1 MSPPAQNPDAG
12 DLHPVLGY
20 ALTGGLV
27 RHIRS
32 PKLRESLRGR
42 ATELTAAGVT
52 AAGKFVLA
60 DWLGLDLAYTIG
72 AIAFW
77 VTYVVLRQ
85 KADPTILQRWG
96 FRKAGVNEAT
106 LLAGIA
112 LAAGAGFCVVYAVLA
127 GGAVV
132 NGNLALILLL
142 YPAWGL
148 IQQFLLVALL
158 ADNLMALTRER
169 TPEFVIVMF
178 SALVFSAIHFPET
191 DLMVAT
197 FFLGAATTLIF
208 FRTRN
213 LWAIGV
219 LHGWFASLFYFLV
232 MGHDPLA
239 PLLEAAFG

>member
-1 MSPPAQNPDAG
+1 MLPAGAI
-12 DLHPVLGY
+12 
-20 ALTGGLV
+20 V
-27 RHIRS
+27 RHIRL
-32 PKLRESLRGR
+32 PKLRGSLRGR
-42 ATELTAAGVT
+42 ATELVAAGVT

-60 DWLGLDLAYTIG
+60 DWLGLRLEFTVG

-77 VTYVVLRQ
+77 VAYVVLRH
-85 KADPTILQRWG
+85 KANPTVLQRWG
-96 FRKAGVNEAT
+96 FRRAGSGEAT
-106 LLAGIA
+106 ILSA
-112 LAAGAGFCVVYAVLA
+112 LALAVGGGYCLA
-127 GGAVV
+127 HALVTGEAIV
-132 NGNLALILLL
+132 NGNLLLILLL

-158 ADNLMALTRER
+158 ADNMMALTRER
-169 TPEFVIVMF
+169 TPEFVIVMT

-191 DLMVAT
+191 DLMIAT

-213 LWAIGV
+213 LWAVGV

-239 PLLEAAFG
+239 PLLAAAFG

>member
-1 MSPPAQNPDAG
+1 M
-12 DLHPVLGY
+12 
-20 ALTGGLV
+20 
-27 RHIRS
+27 RHTRV

-42 ATELTAAGVT
+42 ATELVAAGIT

-60 DWLGLDLAYTIG
+60 DWLGLELEYTIG

-77 VTYVVLRQ
+77 VAYVVLRH
-85 KADPTILQRWG
+85 KANRTILQRWG
-96 FRKAGVNEAT
+96 FRRAGIDEASI
-106 LLAGIA
+106 LSAIA
-112 LAAGAGFCVVYAVLA
+112 LAVGGGFCVVYAVLA

-132 NGNLALILLL
+132 NGNLALIMLL

-148 IQQFLLVALL
+148 VQQFLLVALL

-169 TPEFVIVMF
+169 TPEFVIVMI

-191 DLMVAT
+191 DLMIAT
-197 FFLGAATTLIF
+197 FFLGAVTTLIF

-239 PLLEAAFG
+239 PLLTTAFG

>member
-1 MSPPAQNPDAG
+1 M
-12 DLHPVLGY
+12 
-20 ALTGGLV
+20 
-27 RHIRS
+27 RHIRL

-42 ATELTAAGVT
+42 ATELVAAGIT
-52 AAGKFVLA
+52 AAGKFILA
-60 DWLGLDLAYTIG
+60 DWLGLDLAYTVG

-77 VTYVVLRQ
+77 ASYVVLRH
-85 KADPTILQRWG
+85 KANPTILQRWG
-96 FRKAGVNEAT
+96 FRKAGVCEAT
-106 LLAGIA
+106 VLSGLA
-112 LAAGAGFCVVYAVLA
+112 LAAGTAFCVLYAVFA

-169 TPEFVIVMF
+169 TPEFVIVMV
-178 SALVFSAIHFPET
+178 SALAFSAIHFPET
-191 DLMVAT
+191 DLMIAT
-197 FFLGAATTLIF
+197 FFMGAATTLIF

-213 LWAIGV
+213 LWPIGV

-232 MGHDPLA
+232 MRHDPLM